1 MRPMTNPARASFP
14 APRTTA
20 LAAALLGATL
30 LSACS
35 LAPTYERPAAPVA
48 AAYPSDAAGAAS
60 RTGSAPAAAEGR
72 DPLDTGWRD
81 YFVEPR
87 LQQLIAAALENN
99 RDLRTAALRIE
110 EARALY
116 NVQSADRLPNVN
128 ANLGATRAK
137 TPATV
142 SPTGE
147 SVIGRR
153 VDAGLAI
160 SSFEL
165 DFFGRVKSLNDA
177 ALAAYLATD
186 EARQAAQISLVAQVA
201 QAYFT
206 ERAFAEQYALAQQTF
221 EARARTY
228 KLTQQRAE
236 VGASSR
242 LDLRSNETLMETAR
256 AAALTLAR
264 QRAQAEN
271 ALTLLV
277 GQPAATGSA
286 ANGAVAGGGAP
297 NNGAGTPPD
306 AGPNG
311 AANAA
316 NAAASAGAMPSD
328 ARLDAL
334 AAVPAGLPSEL
345 LARRPDIRAAEQ
357 RLKSANAN
365 IGAARAAFFPRISL
379 TAAIGSTSPT
389 LGGLFDSGTGSW
401 SFAPQLVLP
410 IFDAGRNRANL
421 TLSEVRKN
429 IAVADYEKTIQT
441 AFREVADALAA
452 RDYLGEQVAAQR
464 AVQDAQADRLK
475 LLQLR
480 FDNGVASSLDV
491 LDAQRELF
499 SAQQTLVQ
507 ARLLRT
513 NSAIDLY
520 RALGGGLK

>member
-1 MRPMTNPARASFP
+1 MKPMTKFALPL
-14 APRTTA
+14 TV
-20 LAAALLGATL
+20 LAAALL
-30 LSACS
+30 SACS
-35 LAPTYERPAAPVA
+35 MAPTYQRPAAPVA
-48 AAYPSDAAGAAS
+48 AAFPADTAGAGAKTGFAS
-60 RTGSAPAAAEGR
+60 VQAGPGQKDAV
-72 DPLDTGWRD
+72 DTGWRE
-81 YFVEPR
+81 YFSDPR
-87 LQQLIAAALENN
+87 LQQLIAAALDNN

-110 EARALY
+110 EARAQY
-116 NVQSADRLPNVN
+116 DIQSADRLPNLN
-128 ANLGATRAK
+128 ANAAVTKAK
-137 TPATV
+137 TPAFL
-142 SPTGE
+142 SPTGQTT
-147 SVIGRR
+147 IGKRY
-153 VDAGLAI
+153 DAGLAI
-160 SSFEL
+160 SAFEL

-186 EARQAAQISLVAQVA
+186 EARQAAQIALVAQVA
-201 QAYFT
+201 QAYYT
-206 ERAFAEQYALAQQTF
+206 ERAYAEQYALAQQTY

-264 QRAQAEN
+264 QRAQADN

-277 GQPAATGSA
+277 GQPSSQ
-286 ANGAVAGGGAP
+286 AVAG
-297 NNGAGTPPD
+297 
-306 AGPNG
+306 
-311 AANAA
+311 AA
-316 NAAASAGAMPSD
+316 AGAMPSD
-328 ARLDAL
+328 QQIDLL
-334 AAVPAGLPSEL
+334 SAVPTGLPSDL
-345 LARRPDIRAAEQ
+345 LTRRPDIRAAEQ

-379 TAAIGSTSPT
+379 TAALGSSSPS
-389 LGGLFDSGTGSW
+389 LGGLFDGGSGSW
-401 SFAPQLVLP
+401 SFAPQLTLP

-429 IAVADYEKTIQT
+429 LAVTDYEKTIQT

-499 SAQQTLVQ
+499 SAQQSLVQ

-513 NSAIDLY
+513 TSAIDLY

>member
-1 MRPMTNPARASFP
+1 MKPMTKRIHSLTLP
-14 APRTTA
+14 
-20 LAAALLGATL
+20 LLGAAL

-35 LAPTYERPAAPVA
+35 MAPTYQRPEAPVA
-48 AAYPSDAAGAAS
+48 AAFPIDAEGAAA
-60 RTGSAPAAAEGR
+60 RTSSTLPLPADAKAAV
-72 DPLDTGWRD
+72 DTGWRD
-81 YFVEPR
+81 YFSEPR
-87 LQQLIAAALENN
+87 LRELIGAALENN

-110 EARALY
+110 EARAQY
-116 NVQSADRLPNVN
+116 DIQSADRLPNLN
-128 ANLGATRAK
+128 GGFGGARAK
-137 TPATV
+137 TPAFL
-142 SPTGE
+142 SSSGE
-147 SVIGRR
+147 STIGKRYD
-153 VDAGLAI
+153 VGLSV

-186 EARQAAQISLVAQVA
+186 EARQAAQIALVAQVA
-201 QAYFT
+201 QAYYT
-206 ERAFAEQYALAQQTF
+206 ERAYAEQYALAQQTY

-264 QRAQAEN
+264 QRAQAQN

-277 GQPAATGSA
+277 GQAPASA
-286 ANGAVAGGGAP
+286 A
-297 NNGAGTPPD
+297 
-306 AGPNG
+306 
-311 AANAA
+311 
-316 NAAASAGAMPSD
+316 SGAMPSD
-328 ARLDAL
+328 AQLDAL
-334 AAVPAGLPSEL
+334 NAVPEGLPSDL

-379 TAAIGSTSPT
+379 TAAVGSSSPS
-389 LGGLFDSGTGSW
+389 LGGLFDSGSGSW

-421 TLSEVRKN
+421 TITEVRKN

-452 RDYLGEQVAAQR
+452 RDYLGDQVNAQR
-464 AVQDAQADRLK
+464 AVQEAQADRLK

-513 NSAIDLY
+513 TTAIDLY
-520 RALGGGLK
+520 RSLGGGLK

>member
-1 MRPMTNPARASFP
+1 MMKTDYKLG
-14 APRTTA
+14 A
-20 LAAALLGATL
+20 LTSVAAAAALL
-30 LSACS
+30 LSGCS
-35 LAPTYERPAAPVA
+35 LSPTYQRPDAPVA
-48 AAYPSDAAGAAS
+48 AAYPA
-60 RTGSAPAAAEGR
+60 APAAAGGAASIATAGK
-72 DPLDTGWRD
+72 PAADTGWREFFRD
-81 YFVEPR
+81 ER
-87 LQQLIAAALENN
+87 LQQLIASALEYN

-110 EARALY
+110 EARAAY
-116 NVQSADRLPNVN
+116 NIQSADRLPMLNGT
-128 ANLGATRAK
+128 LGGSRVK
-137 TPATV
+137 TPRSVSATGADIT
-142 SPTGE
+142 ST
-147 SVIGRR
+147 RF
-153 VDAGLAI
+153 DAGVGI

-186 EARQAAQISLVAQVA
+186 EARQAAQISVVAEVA
-201 QAYFT
+201 KAYFT
-206 ERAFAEQYALAQQTF
+206 ERAYAEQYKLAQQTYD
-221 EARARTY
+221 ARARTY
-228 KLTQQRAE
+228 QLTQQRLE

-256 AAALTLAR
+256 VAALTLAR

-277 GQPAATGSA
+277 GQAPASA
-286 ANGAVAGGGAP
+286 A
-297 NNGAGTPPD
+297 
-306 AGPNG
+306 
-311 AANAA
+311 
-316 NAAASAGAMPSD
+316 SGAMASD
-328 ARLDAL
+328 AAIDAMS
-334 AAVPAGLPSEL
+334 AVPEGLPSEL

-379 TAAIGSTSPT
+379 TAAIGSSSPDFS
-389 LGGLFDSGTGSW
+389 GLFDSGTGSW
-401 SFAPQLVLP
+401 SFVPQLVLP

-421 TLSEVRKN
+421 NLSEVRKN

-452 RDYLGEQVAAQR
+452 RTYLGSQVAAQR

-499 SAQQTLVQ
+499 SAEQSLVQ

-513 NSAIDLY
+513 TSAIELY

>member
-1 MRPMTNPARASFP
+1 MRLMTNPARASLP
-14 APRTTA
+14 AARASLLAKQLATA
-20 LAAALLGATL
+20 MLGATL

-35 LAPTYERPAAPVA
+35 LAPTYKRPDAPVA
-48 AAYPSDAAGAAS
+48 AAFPADDAGKAAKTGAAP
-60 RTGSAPAAAEGR
+60 SAATNQR
-72 DPLDTGWRD
+72 DAIDTGWRE
-81 YFVEPR
+81 YFNEPR

-116 NVQSADRLPNVN
+116 NVQSADRLPNLN
-128 ANLGATRAK
+128 ASVGATRAK

-147 SVIGRR
+147 STIGRR
-153 VDAGLAI
+153 VDAGLSI

-206 ERAFAEQYALAQQTF
+206 ERAYAEQYALAQQSY

-277 GQPAATGSA
+277 GQPSATGA
-286 ANGAVAGGGAP
+286 
-297 NNGAGTPPD
+297 AGT
-306 AGPNG
+306 N
-311 AANAA
+311 
-316 NAAASAGAMPSD
+316 AGAMPTDSQI
-328 ARLDAL
+328 DAL
-334 AAVPAGLPSEL
+334 SAVPAGLPSDL

-421 TLSEVRKN
+421 TLTEVRKN

-475 LLQLR
+475 LSQLR

-499 SAQQTLVQ
+499 SAQQSLVQ

-513 NSAIDLY
+513 TSAIDLY
-520 RALGGGLK
+520 RALGGGIK

>member
-1 MRPMTNPARASFP
+1 MKPMTNPARASLP
-14 APRTTA
+14 AARATL
-20 LAAALLGATL
+20 LAAAMMGAAL

-35 LAPTYERPAAPVA
+35 LAPTYKRPDAPVA
-48 AAYPSDAAGAAS
+48 AAFPADAAGKAAM
-60 RTGSAPAAAEGR
+60 TGAAPAPVADRR
-72 DPLDTGWRD
+72 DAVDTGWRE
-81 YFVEPR
+81 YFAEPR
-87 LQQLIAAALENN
+87 LQQLIAASLENN

-116 NVQSADRLPNVN
+116 NVQSADRLPNLN
-128 ANLGATRAK
+128 ASAGATRAK
-137 TPATV
+137 TPAML
-142 SPTGE
+142 SSTGA
-147 SVIGRR
+147 SVIGKR
-153 VDAGLAI
+153 VDAGLSI

-206 ERAFAEQYALAQQTF
+206 ERAYAEQYALARQSY

-236 VGASSR
+236 AGASSR

-277 GQPAATGSA
+277 GQPSTTG
-286 ANGAVAGGGAP
+286 GE
-297 NNGAGTPPD
+297 
-306 AGPNG
+306 
-311 AANAA
+311 
-316 NAAASAGAMPSD
+316 AGAMPTD
-328 ARLDAL
+328 AQIDAL
-334 AAVPAGLPSEL
+334 SAVPAGLPSDL

-379 TAAIGSTSPT
+379 TAAIGSTSPS
-389 LGGLFDSGTGSW
+389 LGGLFDSGSGSW

-421 TLSEVRKN
+421 TLTEVRKN

-475 LLQLR
+475 LSQLR

-499 SAQQTLVQ
+499 SAQQSLVQ

-520 RALGGGLK
+520 RALGGGIK

>member
-1 MRPMTNPARASFP
+1 MRLMTNPARASLP
-14 APRTTA
+14 AAR
-20 LAAALLGATL
+20 AALLAKQLATAMLGAAL

-35 LAPTYERPAAPVA
+35 LAPTYQRPDAPVA
-48 AAYPSDAAGAAS
+48 AAFPADDAGKAA
-60 RTGSAPAAAEGR
+60 RTGSAPTAAANQR
-72 DPLDTGWRD
+72 DAVDTGWRE
-81 YFVEPR
+81 YFNEPR

-116 NVQSADRLPNVN
+116 NVQSADRLPNLN
-128 ANLGATRAK
+128 ASVGATRAK

-153 VDAGLAI
+153 VDAGLSI

-206 ERAFAEQYALAQQTF
+206 ERAYAEQYALAQQSY

-277 GQPAATGSA
+277 GQPSATGT
-286 ANGAVAGGGAP
+286 N
-297 NNGAGTPPD
+297 
-306 AGPNG
+306 
-311 AANAA
+311 
-316 NAAASAGAMPSD
+316 AGAMPTDSQI
-328 ARLDAL
+328 DAL
-334 AAVPAGLPSEL
+334 SAVPAGLPSDL

-421 TLSEVRKN
+421 TLTEVRKN

-464 AVQDAQADRLK
+464 AVQNAQADRLK
-475 LLQLR
+475 LSQLR

-499 SAQQTLVQ
+499 SAQQSLVQ

-513 NSAIDLY
+513 TSAIDLY

>member
-1 MRPMTNPARASFP
+1 MRLMTNPARVPLP
-14 APRTTA
+14 AARATL
-20 LAAALLGATL
+20 LAAAMLGAAL

-35 LAPTYERPAAPVA
+35 LAPTYQRPDAPVA
-48 AAYPSDAAGAAS
+48 AAFPADDAGKAAK
-60 RTGSAPAAAEGR
+60 TGSASAPAAADRR
-72 DPLDTGWRD
+72 DAIDTGWRE
-81 YFVEPR
+81 YFNEPR

-116 NVQSADRLPNVN
+116 NVQSADRLPNLN
-128 ANLGATRAK
+128 ASVGATRAK
-137 TPATV
+137 TPATL
-142 SPTGE
+142 SQTGE

-153 VDAGLAI
+153 VDAGLSI

-206 ERAFAEQYALAQQTF
+206 ERAYAEQYALAQQSY

-228 KLTQQRAE
+228 RLTQQRAE

-277 GQPAATGSA
+277 GQPSATGA
-286 ANGAVAGGGAP
+286 AGA
-297 NNGAGTPPD
+297 N
-306 AGPNG
+306 
-311 AANAA
+311 
-316 NAAASAGAMPSD
+316 AGAMPTDSQI
-328 ARLDAL
+328 DAL
-334 AAVPAGLPSEL
+334 SAVPAGLPSDL

-421 TLSEVRKN
+421 TLTEVRKN
-429 IAVADYEKTIQT
+429 IAVTDYEKTIQT

-475 LLQLR
+475 LSQLR

-499 SAQQTLVQ
+499 SAQQSLVQ